1 MRLHVLTTPQG
12 LIRSSIGA
20 VQRPT
25 ARSESRGYMWLSSK
39 ISSALMVN
47 QGSTTFYVLIW
58 WQQLGIATI
67 ISRAGYLMSSVS
79 TRLCTHGAP
88 ASCLSGTLES
98 GLHMMGQSTLRI
110 QLTVGTS
117 VDQGRGRGT
126 GWLWIRYPKERGVG
140 KEPHFLLTPSSM
152 SVTSAVDWATIHAL
166 AIGRLVRCDFWLFS
180 LFHIYRIHSLFYAYL
195 NLCL

>member
-1 MRLHVLTTPQG
+1 MRLHALTMPQG

-39 ISSALMVN
+39 ISNALVVN

-58 WQQLGIATI
+58 WQQLGIAII
-67 ISRAGYLMSSVS
+67 ISRGGFLTSSVS
-79 TRLCTHGAP
+79 IRLCIHGAP

-98 GLHMMGQSTLRI
+98 GLHMMGQSTLGI

-126 GWLWIRYPKERGVG
+126 GWLWIRYPKGGVG
-140 KEPHFLLTPSSM
+140 EEPHLLLTPSS
-152 SVTSAVDWATIHAL
+152 TSAASAIVWAIIHTL
-166 AIGRLVRCDFWLFS
+166 AIGRLVR
-180 LFHIYRIHSLFYAYL
+180 
-195 NLCL
+195 